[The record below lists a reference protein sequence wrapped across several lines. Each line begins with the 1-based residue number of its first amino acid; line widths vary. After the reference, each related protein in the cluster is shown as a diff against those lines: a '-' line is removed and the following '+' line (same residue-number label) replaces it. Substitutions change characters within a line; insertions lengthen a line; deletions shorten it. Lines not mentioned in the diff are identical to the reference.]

1 MTFLR
6 PLTGPARR
14 DHLYNDIIRKK
25 MRQTNTVKAIDK
37 YADSNEEIIRQELKI
52 QEFPTGRFII
62 RPEITSEKM
71 VQTVLNIGRSLND
84 LILGKLKCV

>member
-6 PLTGPARR
+6 PLTGLSRT

-37 YADSNEEIIRQELKI
+37 YADSNEEIIRKELKYRRS
-52 QEFPTGRFII
+52 QEGVLQY
-62 RPEITSEKM
+62 
-71 VQTVLNIGRSLND
+71 VQ
-84 LILGKLKCV
+84 K